1 MGISFSDPERLKE
14 IFDAENREEW
24 QKTSYIMKYLQL
36 NSNTI
41 IADVGAGTGYFS
53 DLFSQ
58 KLSDGKVYAIDCE
71 TNMVTYLKN
80 RFSNSRL
87 NNVDIIQSKG
97 EDPCIPVNV
106 DMVFIANTY
115 RFINDRATFL
125 CNLFQQVE
133 SHTRLVFVDFK
144 GSHARVSADMAINE
158 VQQAGFEII
167 NLDITGCPDHYILT
181 FRKLTSSPDTSS
193 VAIVA

>member
-14 IFDAENREEW
+14 IFDGENREEW
-24 QKTSYIMKYLQL
+24 QKTSYIMKHLQL
-36 NSNTI
+36 NSNTV

-58 KLSDGKVYAIDCE
+58 TLSDGKVYAIDCE
-71 TNMVTYLKN
+71 PNMVTYLKS

-87 NNVDIIQSKG
+87 NNVDIIQSKS
-97 EDPCIPVNV
+97 EDPCIPRDV

-115 RFINDRATFL
+115 RFINDRSAFL
-125 CNLFQQVE
+125 GNLFQQVE
-133 SHTRLVFVDFK
+133 SNTRLVFVDFK
-144 GSHARVSADMAINE
+144 GSHARVSPDMAINE

-181 FRKLTSSPDTSS
+181 FRKLTSSSDTPSL
-193 VAIVA
+193 AIVA